1 MGIFDAPEFDE
12 HEQISFVHDPDT
24 GLRAII
30 AIHWS
35 GPIGTAGGGCRIHPY
50 PSERAAL
57 RDVLRLSRA
66 MSYKLALA
74 ELPGGGAKSVIIAD
88 PRRDKTPELLRA
100 FGRAVDGLGGRYI
113 VAEDVGTTMA
123 DMEIIAQVTE
133 YVVGRVN
140 DTSPTTGYGV
150 FVGLQAAVRH
160 GLGRTDLAGLR
171 VAIQGC
177 GGVGHSLA
185 CELARRGARLWV
197 TDVDAERV
205 RRTVAETG
213 AVAVPVDAIYD
224 CDVDVF
230 SPNALGDVLDDA
242 TIPRLRARV
251 VAGGANNQLVEDRHA
266 IELAA
271 RGILFAPDFVLN
283 AGGVIAASQEVGTF
297 EGETADAA
305 AQERAARERCSI
317 IGTILDD
324 VFALSQREKITTQE
338 AAIRLA
344 KAKIRAARD

>member
-12 HEQISFVHDPDT
+12 HEQVSFVHDPVT

-35 GPIGTAGGGCRIHPY
+35 GPIGTAGGGCRVHPY

-74 ELPGGGAKSVIIAD
+74 ELPGGGAKSVILAD
-88 PRRDKTPELLRA
+88 PKRDKTPELLRA

-140 DTSPTTGYGV
+140 DTSPMTGHGV

-160 GLGRTDLAGLR
+160 QLGRSDLAGLR
-171 VAIQGC
+171 VAIQGV
-177 GGVGHSLA
+177 GGVGLSLA
-185 CELARRGARLWV
+185 RELSRAGAKLWI
-197 TDVDAERV
+197 TDVDPARV
-205 RRTVAETG
+205 AKAVAETG
-213 AVAVPVDAIYD
+213 ATAVAPEAIYD
-224 CDVDVF
+224 IDADVF
-230 SPNALGDVLDDA
+230 SPNALGDVLDDT
-242 TIPRLRARV
+242 TIPRLRVRV
-251 VAGGANNQLVEDRHA
+251 VAGGANNQLVEERHA
-266 IELAA
+266 DALAA

-283 AGGVIAASQEVGTF
+283 AGGVIAASQEVETF
-297 EGETADAA
+297 EGQVADAA
-305 AQERAARERCSI
+305 AQDRAAHERTAI
-317 IGTILDD
+317 IANILDD
-324 VFALSQREKITTQE
+324 VIALSHREGINTQ
-338 AAIRLA
+338 AAAVRLA
-344 KAKIRAARD
+344 KARIRDARA